1 MNAPSRPRL
10 LIVSFSPIASDAR
23 VLKQVELF
31 APGHDVTTCGY
42 GPAPV
47 GVVAHLPLPD
57 GARLALDGRLITA
70 RAYRLAYRRTPAVA
84 AARRL
89 LAGRRGTFDAV
100 LANDVETVPLA
111 LGLGAPVH
119 ADLHEYSPRLHD
131 DNPAW
136 ARRIGPYVR
145 WLCRRYVRRAASATT
160 VGEGLARAYA
170 AEVGVRAAVVTNAAP
185 YAQRTPTAVAAPLRL
200 VHSGAALRNRDLM
213 VLLDAVALTTTP
225 VTLDLFL
232 MPNDP
237 AYIAELRARAAQVD
251 GVRVLD
257 PVPYA
262 RLGDTLAGYD
272 VGIHV
277 LPPVNFNNANALPN
291 KLFDYVQARLALVVG
306 PTPEMAAAV
315 ERHGIGTVASGF
327 DARALA
333 DVLDGLTPERVAQQR
348 AASHAAAHELS
359 AEEQVRGWERAV
371 AALVAAPTA
380 GGAR

>member
-1 MNAPSRPRL
+1 MSAPRPDDRPRL
-10 LIVSFSPIASDAR
+10 LILSFSPIASDAR

-31 APGHDVTTCGY
+31 RDRYAVTTCGY
-42 GPAPV
+42 GPAPA
-47 GVVAHLPLPD
+47 GVAAHLQIPA
-57 GARLALDGRLITA
+57 GSASVALDGRLITL

-84 AARRL
+84 AARAL
-89 LAGRRGTFDAV
+89 LAGHAFDAV
-100 LANDVETVPLA
+100 LANDVEAVPLA
-111 LGLGAPVH
+111 LTLGAPVH

-170 AEVGVRAAVVTNAAP
+170 SEVGVHASVVTNAAP
-185 YAQRTPTAVAAPLRL
+185 YAERTPTPVGEVLRL

-213 VLLDAVALTTTP
+213 VLLDAVALTRTP
-225 VTLDLFL
+225 VLLDLFL

-237 AYIAELRARAAQVD
+237 AYIAELQARATHIAA
-251 GVRVLD
+251 VRVLD
-257 PVPYA
+257 PVPYDE
-262 RLGDTLAGYD
+262 LGDTLAGYD

-315 ERHGIGTVASGF
+315 EKHGIGTVAAGF

-333 DVLDGLTPERVAQQR
+333 DVLDSLTPQRVAEQR
-348 AASHAAAHELS
+348 AASHAVAHELS
-359 AEEQVRGWERAV
+359 AQEQVRGWDSAV
-371 AALVAAPTA
+371 AALLE
-380 GGAR
+380 GAR